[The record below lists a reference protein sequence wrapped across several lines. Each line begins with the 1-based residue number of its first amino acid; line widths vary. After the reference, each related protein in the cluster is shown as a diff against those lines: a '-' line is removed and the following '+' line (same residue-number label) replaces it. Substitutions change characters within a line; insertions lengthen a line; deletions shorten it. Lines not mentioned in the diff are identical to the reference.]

1 MTAQPTEPT
10 TATTAR
16 DLRCQ
21 AVQILAGLVSEDLPE
36 VTWRVDRIHRFLHLY
51 TDYPQDHAVLEGHAD
66 SHQAV
71 RAWATHLGVDVELL
85 HGDTPAAKT
94 VIDGIGVR
102 VWCAPEHRDDVNALE
117 A

>member
-1 MTAQPTEPT
+1 MTAQRIEPT

-21 AVQILAGLVSEDLPE
+21 AAQVLMDLTAEDLPE
-36 VTWRVDRIHRFLHLY
+36 VSWRLRTIGRFLDLY
-51 TDYPQDHAVLEGHAD
+51 ISYPQDHDLLDGHAN

-71 RAWATHLGVDVELL
+71 RAWAEYLGTSVNLRY
-85 HGDTPAAKT
+85 GDTPQASA

-102 VWCAPEHRDDVNALE
+102 VWCAPEGRDDVNALE